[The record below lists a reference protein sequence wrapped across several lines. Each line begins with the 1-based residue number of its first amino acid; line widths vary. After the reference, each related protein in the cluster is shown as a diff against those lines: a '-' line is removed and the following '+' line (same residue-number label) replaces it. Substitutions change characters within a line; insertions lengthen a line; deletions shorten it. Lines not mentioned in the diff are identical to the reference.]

1 MLGIASPIRAT
12 GADRNRHHMALQIA
26 EQDAPSLKTAPPVT
40 GGDTTPVARS
50 PIRERVVWAVLRLI
64 QAGVAVMP
72 LRWALWI
79 GRRMGDLAHAA
90 VYPRTRVAL
99 RQIEWALGNTL
110 APSEQRAVIRDMY
123 RQFGQGVVEFLR
135 LPRMVAAGRLDELI
149 MVEGEAFLREAHAQ
163 GRGVL
168 ILTAHY
174 GNFELLAT
182 FFAARGYRVNLVT
195 RRLRNGV
202 LDRFWAE
209 QRRRLN
215 IRAIFKEDSLKE
227 VIGRLR
233 RNEAIGYVLDQN
245 MGIDQGVFVEFFG
258 WPACT
263 LSAVAV
269 LAKRFGSPVVPVFI
283 TRDPVDPTR
292 HRVVFERPLA
302 FESRGAQGARG
313 DDADIVEQTQR
324 YTAVIERR
332 VRERPD
338 HWIWIHRRWKTRPP
352 GEAQGGD
359 GVNKLGREGA
369 S

>member
-1 MLGIASPIRAT
+1 
-12 GADRNRHHMALQIA
+12 
-26 EQDAPSLKTAPPVT
+26 
-40 GGDTTPVARS
+40 
-50 PIRERVVWAVLRLI
+50 
-64 QAGVAVMP
+64 
-72 LRWALWI
+72 
-79 GRRMGDLAHAA
+79 
-90 VYPRTRVAL
+90 
-99 RQIEWALGNTL
+99 
-110 APSEQRAVIRDMY
+110 MY

-135 LPRMVAAGRLDELI
+135 LPRMVAEGRLDELV
-149 MVEGEAFLREAHAQ
+149 MVEGEAFLHEAHAQ

-202 LDRFWAE
+202 LDRFWAK

-258 WPACT
+258 RPACT

-292 HRVVFERPLA
+292 HRIVFERPLA

-359 GVNKLGREGA
+359 GVNKLGREEA